1 MELDHS
7 KLADF
12 ATEAK
17 SRLLSFNADL
27 ILLLSSPKA
36 SQTEQSIAIAHV
48 QLNNSAKTVS
58 GVQEEFLTL
67 HCYYNTSTKND

>member
-17 SRLLSFNADL
+17 SRLLTFNADL
-27 ILLLSSPKA
+27 ILLLPGPKA
-36 SQTEQSIAIAHV
+36 S
-48 QLNNSAKTVS
+48 
-58 GVQEEFLTL
+58 
-67 HCYYNTSTKND
+67 

>member
-1 MELDHS
+1 MELDHL

-17 SRLLSFNADL
+17 SRLPSSHADL

-36 SQTEQSIAIAHV
+36 P
-48 QLNNSAKTVS
+48 
-58 GVQEEFLTL
+58 
-67 HCYYNTSTKND
+67 